1 MLVKYKS
8 DEHAPRFLNLWLH
21 TVQGL
26 SEKQPENNL
35 MTLLKTQLEHSS
47 ALKDDINHF
56 NRMSK
61 GNPERNY
68 EYLVE
73 TLKRFVNKT
82 KKKINR
88 EKTLVRLSGGQARPT
103 VLALPAEEEPRRQ
116 RLHRLPRTP
125 EGAGSGTGASS
136 RTLRTPPRRRRRKP
150 SLSRRLDPK
159 AKPGAKAKP
168 KPKAGPKTEYDPEQL
183 AARAKIPCNAFSNG
197 RCRFG
202 DKCHY
207 SHSADSANVA
217 MAHPRGST

>member
-21 TVQGL
+21 TVQGP

-82 KKKINR
+82 KKNINR
-88 EKTLVRLSGGQARPT
+88 EKTLVRPSGGQARPT
-103 VLALPAEEEPRRQ
+103 VLALPAEEERGGNVCIAFQ
-116 RLHRLPRTP
+116 N
-125 EGAGSGTGASS
+125 TG
-136 RTLRTPPRRRRRKP
+136 RRRFGDRCKFTHSQDAAAKAKAKAKLKP
-150 SLSRRLDPK
+150 KADPK
-159 AKPGAKAKP
+159 AKPGAKVKP
-168 KPKAGPKTEYDPEQL
+168 KPKAGPKTEYDLEQL
-183 AARAKIPCNAFSNG
+183 AAGAKIPCNAFSNG
-197 RCRFG
+197 KCRFG

-207 SHSADSANVA
+207 VLAPGGLGERRH
-217 MAHPRGST
+217 AHPRG